1 MIHHS
6 VCVVGLLALLLG
18 FACGP
23 SEQQEASDS
32 VATPIATATARA
44 EDQQVTMTPTQ
55 VATTA
60 PPMATATQEG
70 EEPATVRPTEI
81 ATTAPPMATATQ
93 QAEEPATM
101 TPAEVATKAPST
113 PTATGDEGDAG
124 QGQRV
129 ALSGVLDVIW
139 GDPPPDSGLPP
150 RMEYVLS
157 DKQGQ
162 HWSLVF
168 DRNVFWPPGG
178 PLAFNG
184 KQVKVEGRLI
194 AEDRI
199 LVNSIGLE

>member
-55 VATTA
+55 V
-60 PPMATATQEG
+60 
-70 EEPATVRPTEI
+70 